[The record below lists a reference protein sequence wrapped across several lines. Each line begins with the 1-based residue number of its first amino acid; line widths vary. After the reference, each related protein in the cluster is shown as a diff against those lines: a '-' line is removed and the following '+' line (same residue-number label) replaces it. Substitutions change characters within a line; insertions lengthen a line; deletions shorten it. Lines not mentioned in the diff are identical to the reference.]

1 MRFLNIVH
9 KIKFT
14 DLIKRDKVRAFDVER
29 QAVFYILSANEELC
43 NRIEG
48 IYNFEK
54 HDIESDILDKIS
66 LSSVASKMLRLSYSL
81 LHGTC
86 KNYNDVNYLFCDF
99 DIEPFEVCV
108 YALRIFFGNIE
119 VELTS

>member
-14 DLIKRDKVRAFDVER
+14 DLIKRDKVRTFDVER
-29 QAVFYILSANEELC
+29 QAVFYVISANEELC
-43 NRIEG
+43 NRIES

-54 HDIESDILDKIS
+54 HDIESDILNKIS
-66 LSSVASKMLRLSYSL
+66 LSSVASKMLTLCYSL
-81 LHGTC
+81 LHGAC
-86 KNYNDVNYLFCDF
+86 KNYNDVNYLFYDF

-119 VELTS
+119 VEIIT